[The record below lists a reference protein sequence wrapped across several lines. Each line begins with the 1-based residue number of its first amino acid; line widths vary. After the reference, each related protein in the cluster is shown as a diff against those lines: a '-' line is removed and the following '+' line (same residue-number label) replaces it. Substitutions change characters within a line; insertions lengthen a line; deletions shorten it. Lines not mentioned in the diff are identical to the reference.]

1 MAFLAPT
8 LPPYDP
14 IAWRTKP
21 FHERARLVCEAW
33 AMQGYGSPFSIY
45 LVYLLKIAGYI
56 GGFVY
61 FCGQSPSLG
70 GLGSI
75 ASWWLAPLAFEKAV
89 LWSALFEVL
98 GLGCG
103 SGPLTARYVPPVGG
117 FLYFLRPGTTRLPL
131 FPKLPL
137 FGGYTRTVFDVLLY
151 LALVVILVWTLLA
164 PLPGP
169 PQFILLALLLP
180 FLGLRDK
187 TIFLAARAEHYWV
200 TIVCFAFATD
210 WIPGAKAVTLA
221 LWFWAG
227 FSKLNHH
234 FPTVVCVMTSNG
246 PFTRFPWIRRQVYKN
261 YPSDLRPS
269 TLANFMA
276 HAGTAF
282 EFGVPIAFL
291 LTPLGTPPVV
301 AMGLMLC
308 LHLYITSN
316 VPMGVPLEWN
326 VMVVYSAFALFW
338 AHPSASL
345 LSIGPPWLAVFLV
358 GMLVLL
364 PLLGNLFP
372 RSISFLCSMRYY
384 AGNWAYSVWLFRGD
398 SRKKLSR
405 LTTSA
410 GWVDDQLGRLYDNAT
425 TQAILGKV
433 MGFRMM
439 HLHGR
444 ALPILVPKAIAN
456 DLALEDYE
464 WADGE
469 VVAGHVLGWNF
480 GDGHLHDEDLLRAVQ
495 EKCGFEEGELRC
507 IFVES
512 QPLFQSTLSYRIRDA
527 KSGQLDSGKLSIQ
540 DLRSRQPWEAP
551 A

>member
-8 LPPYDP
+8 PPPYDP
-14 IAWRTKP
+14 IAWKTMP

-33 AMQGYGSPFSIY
+33 AMQGYGSPFGVY
-45 LVYLLKIAGYI
+45 FVYLLKIAGYVGSWI
-56 GGFVY
+56 Y
-61 FCGQSPSLG
+61 FCAQSPSLG
-70 GLGSI
+70 GLGTI
-75 ASWWLAPLAFEKAV
+75 ASWWLSPLAFEKAV

-103 SGPLTARYVPPVGG
+103 SGPLTARYFPPLGG

-131 FPKLPL
+131 FPRLPL
-137 FGGYTRTVFDVLLY
+137 LGGHTRSIFDVLLY
-151 LALVVILVWTLLA
+151 LCLIGLLASTLLS
-164 PLPGP
+164 PIPSP
-169 PQFILLALLLP
+169 PELILLALLIP

-187 TIFLAARAEHYWV
+187 TLFLALRAEHYWV
-200 TIVCFAFATD
+200 AIVCFAFAND
-210 WIPGAKAVTLA
+210 WVAGCKALTLA

-234 FPTVVCVMTSNG
+234 FPPVVCVMTSNG
-246 PFTRFPWIRRQVYKN
+246 PFTRFPWIRKQVYKD
-261 YPSDLRPS
+261 YPRDLRPS
-269 TLANFMA
+269 GLANWMA

-301 AMGLMLC
+301 AMILMLL
-308 LHLYITSN
+308 LHAYITSN

-338 AHPSASL
+338 AHPDVSL
-345 LSIGPPWLAVFLV
+345 AAIGPPWVLAFVV
-358 GMLVLL
+358 TMVVVL
-364 PLLGNLFP
+364 PFLGNVFP
-372 RSISFLCSMRYY
+372 KSISFLCAMRYY

-398 SRKKLSR
+398 ARNKLAK
-405 LTTSA
+405 LTRSSA
-410 GWVDDQLGRLYDNAT
+410 WMDDQLERLYDPAMSA
-425 TQAILGKV
+425 AIVGKV
-433 MGFRMM
+433 MGWRMM

-444 ALPILVPKAIAN
+444 ALPVLVPKAIAPE
-456 DLALEDYE
+456 LALEDYE

-469 VVAGHVLGWNF
+469 IVAGNVLGWNF
-480 GDGHLHDEDLLRAVQ
+480 GDGHLHQEDLLAAVQ
-495 EKCGFEEGELRC
+495 EQCGFEEGELRC

-512 QPLFQSTLSYRIRDA
+512 QPLFGSTIAYRIVDA
-527 KSGQLDSGKLSIQ
+527 KSGSITTGELSIA
-540 DLRSRQPWEAP
+540 DLRSRQPWQAP